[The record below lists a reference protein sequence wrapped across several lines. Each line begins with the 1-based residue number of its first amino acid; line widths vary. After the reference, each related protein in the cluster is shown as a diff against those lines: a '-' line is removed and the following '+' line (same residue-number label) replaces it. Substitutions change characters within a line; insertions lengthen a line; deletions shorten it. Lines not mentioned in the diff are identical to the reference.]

1 MAHSDLNSACELLE
15 KAGEKPIIIA
25 QSKNSGTAL
34 WNQEVKEVLGTSD
47 SLVIVF
53 HGAIID
59 GYDKLKEL
67 DESGDLLKINE
78 NVKEDKE
85 DFVFGLFDDD

>member
-1 MAHSDLNSACELLE
+1 M
-15 KAGEKPIIIA
+15 
-25 QSKNSGTAL
+25 
-34 WNQEVKEVLGTSD
+34 GTSD
-47 SLVIVF
+47 SLVILL

-59 GYDKLKEL
+59 GYEKLKEL

-78 NVKEDKE
+78 CGDLPKINENVKEDKEDKE